1 MEDKNK
7 ALKQFVIF
15 LVIVVAVTLI
25 VLKLLLMNG
34 E

>member
-1 MEDKNK
+1 MDDKNK

-15 LVIVVAVTLI
+15 LVIVIVLTLA
-25 VLKLLLMNG
+25 VLKLLLYKG